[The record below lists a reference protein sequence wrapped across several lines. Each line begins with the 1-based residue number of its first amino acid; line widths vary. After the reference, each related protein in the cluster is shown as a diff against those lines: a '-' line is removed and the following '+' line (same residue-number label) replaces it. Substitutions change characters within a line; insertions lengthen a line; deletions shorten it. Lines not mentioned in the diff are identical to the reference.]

1 MLKLIIGLG
10 SAQRSLKETR
20 FSSTYQ
26 LGLGRSEALTLRLT
40 RAQRKALFAGEHPR
54 IALSKA
60 EVDRIGVLPREA
72 KLSSKVVLKFTGV
85 EASPEEVNLLYVVK
99 DDRPRLLRARTR
111 SAGYEEGLRNDLT
124 GAELVKASEA
134 SAYTH
139 SPGAALRGSG
149 EEVSRADQE
158 RYAKESNAPAL
169 QKLREDRFAL
179 RAALDRIRDNK
190 FLYGHGSLGSEL
202 RFAQKKLEKSLS
214 KCEAR
219 INGEARRVA

>member
-1 MLKLIIGLG
+1 MVSEAWATGLAGLHEEPEIKLSTKLSLRVIGLG
-10 SAQRSLKETR
+10 ELD
-20 FSSTYQ
+20 
-26 LGLGRSEALTLRLT
+26 
-40 RAQRKALFAGEHPR
+40 RAPDK
-54 IALSKA
+54 
-60 EVDRIGVLPREA
+60 LPE
-72 KLSSKVVLKFTGV
+72 F
-85 EASPEEVNLLYVVK
+85 LLIYVVK

-111 SAGYEEGLRNDLT
+111 SAGYEEGLREDLT

-139 SPGAALRGSG
+139 SPGAALRGTG

-169 QKLREDRFAL
+169 QQLREDRFAL

-190 FLYGHGSLGSEL
+190 FLYGHGTLGSEL
-202 RFAQKKLEKSLS
+202 RFAQKKLEKTLS

-219 INGEARRVA
+219 INGEARRAA

>member
-1 MLKLIIGLG
+1 LKL
-10 SAQRSLKETR
+10 S
-20 FSSTYQ
+20 
-26 LGLGRSEALTLRLT
+26 LT
-40 RAQRKALFAGEHPR
+40 RQQRKALFAGEHPR
-54 IALSKA
+54 ITVPESW
-60 EVDRIGVLPREA
+60 EWIGSLEH
-72 KLSSKVVLKFTGV
+72 KLSTKVSISIVGV
-85 EASPEEVNLLYVVK
+85 ETQDDARVLHYVVQ
-99 DDRPRLLRARTR
+99 DFRPRLLRARTR
-111 SAGYEEGLRNDLT
+111 SAGYEEGLRDDLT

-158 RYAKESNAPAL
+158 RYAKESHAPAL
-169 QKLREDRFAL
+169 QQLREDRFAL

-190 FLYGHGSLGSEL
+190 FLYGHGTLGSEL
-202 RFAQKKLEKSLS
+202 RFAQKKLEKTLS

>member
-1 MLKLIIGLG
+1 M
-10 SAQRSLKETR
+10 
-20 FSSTYQ
+20 
-26 LGLGRSEALTLRLT
+26 TLRLT

-54 IALSKA
+54 ITVPETWEWLGNL
-60 EVDRIGVLPREA
+60 EH
-72 KLSSKVVLKFTGV
+72 KLSTKVSISIVGVETQDDERVLHYVLKDF
-85 EASPEEVNLLYVVK
+85 
-99 DDRPRLLRARTR
+99 RPRLLRARTR
-111 SAGYEEGLRNDLT
+111 SAGYEEGLREDLT

-158 RYAKESNAPAL
+158 RYAKESKAPAL
-169 QKLREDRFAL
+169 QQLREDRSAL

-219 INGEARRVA
+219 INGEARRAA

>member
-1 MLKLIIGLG
+1 MKL
-10 SAQRSLKETR
+10 T
-20 FSSTYQ
+20 
-26 LGLGRSEALTLRLT
+26 LT

-54 IALSKA
+54 IVVP
-60 EVDRIGVLPREA
+60 EGFGWQEGIEPF
-72 KLSSKVVLKFTGV
+72 KLSGKVALRYVGIEESKDERVLI
-85 EASPEEVNLLYVVK
+85 YVVV

-111 SAGYEEGLRNDLT
+111 SAGYEEGLRDDLT
-124 GAELVKASEA
+124 GAELAKASEA

-158 RYAKESNAPAL
+158 RYAKESHAPAL
-169 QKLREDRFAL
+169 QQLREDRFAL

-190 FLYGHGSLGSEL
+190 FLYGHGTLGSEL
-202 RFAQKKLEKSLS
+202 RFAQKKLEKTLS

-219 INGEARRVA
+219 IAGQARREAA